1 MFPMLD
7 KETLASVLDANEGD
21 IDKTMEM
28 FMPIN
33 PATKEE
39 HQKRPASASGA
50 AGAAPSVHIEQLMT
64 WACSTSVDMQV

>member
-1 MFPMLD
+1 
-7 KETLASVLDANEGD
+7 
-21 IDKTMEM
+21 MEM